1 MDFRG
6 WHGLLS
12 IRLLSSLLCVF
23 AGLGLWI
30 ATSWAQEPAGSA
42 IAYSIELP
50 GTIDPATEGW
60 MEQALD
66 EAEEKGAELIIVR
79 LDTPGGLVDSMR
91 SIVQDIIA
99 APAPVVVYV
108 SPDGARAASAGLFIT
123 QAGDVAAMAPQTNI
137 GSATPIQISPTGEP
151 GETDEVLGR
160 KIENDAAAYVRALAS
175 EHGRNPE
182 LAEEMVRRATNVT
195 AAEALDADLIDIVA
209 TDQQDLLSQLDGFRV
224 EGPKA
229 QVLDTEGLVVEERDM
244 PLQYDLLQ
252 IIVNPNVAFLLML
265 IGLAGIGFEIFNPG
279 TLVPGALGGIALL
292 LGLYGTA
299 QLPVTLVGILLILLG
314 VGLIVAETQIPS
326 GVLGGAGVLA
336 LIAGGLLLY
345 DTDSDEFGI
354 SPPVV
359 IVVGLLI
366 GVGMVFVIRKVLEA
380 RRNPVLTG
388 WEEMVG
394 AEGEVREPLAPV
406 GQVFVR
412 GTLWRARAVGGAD
425 AEAEIDRGDRVR
437 VESVEGL
444 TLRVIRLDAGDRAS
458 DSELKGAD

>member
-1 MDFRG
+1 
-6 WHGLLS
+6 
-12 IRLLSSLLCVF
+12 
-23 AGLGLWI
+23 
-30 ATSWAQEPAGSA
+30 
-42 IAYSIELP
+42 
-50 GTIDPATEGW
+50 
-60 MEQALD
+60 MEQALE

-123 QAGDVAAMAPQTNI
+123 QAADVAAMAPQTNI
-137 GSATPIQISPTGEP
+137 GSATPIQIGPGGA

-160 KIENDAAAYVRALAS
+160 KIENDAAAYVRALTD

-182 LAEEMVRRATNVT
+182 LAEEMVREATNVT
-195 AAEALDADLIDIVA
+195 ASEALDADLIDIVA
-209 TDQQDLLSQLDGFRV
+209 TDQQDLLEQLDGFRV

-229 QVLDTEGLVVEERDM
+229 QVLDTEGLVIEERDM

-252 IIVNPNVAFLLML
+252 ILVNPNVAFLLLL
-265 IGLAGIGFEIFNPG
+265 IGFAGIGFEVFNPG

-314 VGLIVAETQIPS
+314 VGLIIAETQIPS

-345 DTDSDEFGI
+345 DTDSEEFGI

-359 IVVGLLI
+359 IVVGLVI
-366 GVGMVFVIRKVLEA
+366 GAGMVFVIRKVLEA

-394 AEGEVREPLAPV
+394 AEGVVREPLAPV
-406 GQVFVR
+406 GQVFVN
-412 GTLWRARAVGGAD
+412 GALWRARAAGDWD
-425 AEAEIDRGDRVR
+425 AEAQIGRGDRVR

-444 TLRVIRLDAGDRAS
+444 TLRVIRLGAGDGVEP
-458 DSELKGAD
+458 SELKGAD